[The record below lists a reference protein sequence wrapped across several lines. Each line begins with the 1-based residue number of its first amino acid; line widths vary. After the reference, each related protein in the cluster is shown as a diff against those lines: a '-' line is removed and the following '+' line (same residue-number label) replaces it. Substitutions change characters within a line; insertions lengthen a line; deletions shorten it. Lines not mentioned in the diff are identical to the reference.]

1 MGDLLKV
8 IKNIWS
14 KYKSQIV
21 LILALIVSLIFLWA
35 SCSNNISLKNK
46 YDINTRALT
55 DTIEYYQTKSGKL
68 AAEKSILQ
76 GDIKDL
82 KQLNEDLYKKV
93 KDLEVKKP
101 EQVVYVETEIIHD
114 VHDTTYIVDPALTYQ
129 RKDFSFN
136 NQWRTLEGYME
147 LKDNALGLNFTQDKV
162 FVDYTLAIKDNHVY
176 LTSSNPYIQY
186 NEIQGITLPKKQKP
200 MFSIGIGPSFG
211 AGYDIVNKQ
220 FGVFAGIS
228 LNVNYNLI
236 TFKYR

>member
-1 MGDLLKV
+1 MGELLKA
-8 IKNIWS
+8 IKNIWC

-21 LILALIVSLIFLWA
+21 LILALIVSLLFLWA
-35 SCSNNISLKNK
+35 SCSNNIDLKNK
-46 YDINTRALT
+46 YDINTSALT
-55 DTIEYYQTKSGKL
+55 DTIEYYQTKSGQL

-101 EQVVYVETEIIHD
+101 EQVVYIETEVIHD
-114 VHDTTYIVDPALTYQ
+114 VHDTTYIVDPLLTYQ
-129 RKDFSFN
+129 RKDFAFN
-136 NQWRTLEGYME
+136 NQWRVLEGYME
-147 LKDNALGLNFTQDKV
+147 LKDNTLGLNFTQDKV

-176 LTSSNPYIQY
+176 LTSTNPYIQY

-211 AGYDIVNKQ
+211 AGYDIINKQ

-236 TFKYR
+236 TFRYK